1 MTSKT
6 NTSGKAIHFIDEL
19 KEKYSGKKVT
29 HSSLDNSKNDFKE
42 ITGDKKPFILSTS
55 KINLP
60 GENGDAK
67 KCVINTLKGKYP
79 WEKTSHSFV

>member
-19 KEKYSGKKVT
+19 KEKYPGKKVT

-42 ITGDKKPFILSTS
+42 MTGHLFYQQ
-55 KINLP
+55 
-60 GENGDAK
+60 AK
-67 KCVINTLKGKYP
+67 KICPGKMGMLKN
-79 WEKTSHSFV
+79 V

>member
-19 KEKYSGKKVT
+19 KEKYPGKKVT

-55 KINLP
+55 KKN
-60 GENGDAK
+60 AR
-67 KCVINTLKGKYP
+67 GK
-79 WEKTSHSFV
+79 WGR

>member
-19 KEKYSGKKVT
+19 KEKYPGKKVT

-55 KINLP
+55 KKKLP
-60 GENGDAK
+60 EENGDAK
-67 KCVINTLKGKYP
+67 KMCNQ
-79 WEKTSHSFV
+79 

>member
-19 KEKYSGKKVT
+19 KEKYPGKKVT

-42 ITGDKKPFILSTS
+42 ITGDKKPKKQFILSTS
-55 KINLP
+55 KKI
-60 GENGDAK
+60 AR
-67 KCVINTLKGKYP
+67 GK
-79 WEKTSHSFV
+79 WGC